1 MNRVCLLVLAALLIV
16 AVPLAVWLY
25 APAPPPV
32 YAEDIISISLSGN
45 ITFTNLNPGDTDIAA
60 DTSPAITI
68 TVEPDTTVIVDIGI
82 MGGVTDGIALNNW
95 KYSTTDDPTLHSLVD
110 TGYVLTYSN
119 KPSDDYYFY
128 HWITVPNGT
137 PAGSHTANI
146 SYKAVKT
153 GDPF

>member
-82 MGGVTDGIALNNW
+82 MGDNTDGISIDNW
-95 KYSTTDDPTLHSLVD
+95 KYSTDDDATLYSL
-110 TGYVLTYSN
+110 TGAYVKTYDSKGVGAYN
-119 KPSDDYYFY
+119 FY
-128 HWITVPNGT
+128 HWITVPDGT